1 MIPVTMTLLTGITVG
16 TSNTETEPTNVT
28 LDHTMKTT
36 FRMCEKRCA
45 WTNCS
50 TISPDDRLF
59 LKPIVPVA
67 QNLQPILQPT
77 LKNSKS
83 IKLMIWQKIT
93 YLRNHQ
99 LKPKTFIVNLI
110 IVLVKSKE
118 TLHAQKH
125 RIRFY
130 LR

>member
-1 MIPVTMTLLTGITVG
+1 MIPVTLTLLTGITVG
-16 TSNTETEPTNVT
+16 TSNTEPTNVT

-77 LKNSKS
+77 LKNSKRR
-83 IKLMIWQKIT
+83 KLMIWQKIS
-93 YLRNHQ
+93 YIRNHQ
-99 LKPKTFIVNLI
+99 LKPKTFY
-110 IVLVKSKE
+110 S
-118 TLHAQKH
+118 
-125 RIRFY
+125 
-130 LR
+130 